1 MTETARLSLPLLA
14 PSQAQKHV
22 TVNEALGRLD
32 AAVQLS
38 VLSRA
43 LAMPP
48 GTAQDGDTYL
58 VAPGG
63 VNDWTGHDGQIAVRQ
78 NGGWVFLLPAAGWRA
93 FVADESATLMHDGA
107 DWADGAVAVAPSGAA
122 LGFGVHEFDHALTA
136 GATSLTAPELPANA
150 VVFGVTGRVLSDITG
165 GLTSWRLG
173 VSGSDDRYGSGI
185 GALEGAW
192 LRGLTGTPLAYYAP
206 TELLL
211 TAEGATFD
219 GGGSVRLAVHYARIG
234 LPRAL

>member
-1 MTETARLSLPLLA
+1 MTETAKLSLPLLA

-43 LAMPP
+43 AAVPP
-48 GTAQDGDTYL
+48 AAAQDGDTHL

-63 VNDWTGHDGQIAVRQ
+63 VNDWSGQDGRIAVRQ

-93 FVADESATLMHDGA
+93 FVVDESVTLLHDGA
-107 DWADGAVAVAPSGAA
+107 DWVEGAAAVSLGGAA
-122 LGFGVHEFDHALTA
+122 LAFGVHEFDHALSA
-136 GATSLTAPELPANA
+136 GATSLTTPELPANA
-150 VVFGVTGRVLSDITG
+150 AVFGVTGRLLSDITG
-165 GLTSWRLG
+165 SLSSWRLG
-173 VSGSDDRYGSGI
+173 VLGSDDRYGSGI
-185 GALEGAW
+185 GTFEGSW
-192 LRGLTGTPLAYYAP
+192 LRGLTGTPLTYYAP

-211 TAEGATFD
+211 TAEGGTFD
-219 GGGSVRLAVHYARIG
+219 GGGSVRLAVHYATIG
-234 LPRAL
+234 LPRPL

>member
-22 TVNEALGRLD
+22 TVNEALGRID

-43 LAMPP
+43 VATPP
-48 GTAQDGDTYL
+48 VAAQDGDCYL

-63 VNDWTGHDGQIAVRQ
+63 VNEWAGQDGRIAVRQ
-78 NGGWVFLLPAAGWRA
+78 NGGWVLLQPAAGWRA
-93 FVADESATLMHDGA
+93 FVVDESVTLLHDGA
-107 DWADGAVAVAPSGAA
+107 VWADGAVAVTHGGSAF
-122 LGFGVHEFDHALTA
+122 GFAVHEFDHTVAA
-136 GATSLTAPELPANA
+136 GATSLTSPELPANA
-150 VVFGVTGRVLSDITG
+150 VVFGVTGRVLSDVMG
-165 GLTSWRLG
+165 SLTTWRIG

-185 GALEGAW
+185 GTLEGSW
-192 LRGLTGTPLAYYAP
+192 LRGLTGTPLTYYTP

-211 TAEGATFD
+211 TAEGGTFD
-219 GGGSVRLAVHYARIG
+219 GGGSVRFAVHYATIG
-234 LPRAL
+234 LPRPV